1 MRAITP
7 QPNLLIV
14 GAPKSGTTSLLM
26 WLRTHTDVYH
36 PWLKAGDE
44 AVESGFLI
52 AGPSEIPIS
61 PLRPKGTLLLPHET
75 DVDGYRGETWII
87 DKSPQHLYSRRALDS
102 VRDLMPESRVIITLR
117 DPFDLL
123 ISLYTQMWKT
133 VDYQTS
139 FEELFEMMESQDWI
153 PDPDVPETWSFLTY
167 PRYAQF
173 VREWASE
180 LDPERVRV
188 ITLGS
193 IAGNPTGVL
202 RDLSDWLGI
211 SEGGMPRNPSVKNSR
226 GKLSNSP
233 IRKFLRDPP
242 SWVFSTARL
251 LMPSRAIRRRI
262 LDPIR
267 RAGWKHVPAE
277 KPHIS
282 SEMENTLRERLR
294 VDSEFFQNLSSELPD
309 GIIVD

>member
-26 WLRTHTDVYH
+26 WLRSHHEVYH
-36 PWLKAGDE
+36 PWLRAGDE

-52 AGPSEIPIS
+52 AGLSENPIS

-75 DVDGYRGETWII
+75 DVDRYRGEPWIV

-102 VRDLMPESRVIITLR
+102 VRDLMPDARVIITLR

-133 VDYQTS
+133 VDFETS
-139 FEELFEMMESQDWI
+139 LEELFEMMQSQDWT
-153 PDPDVPETWSFLTY
+153 PDPEIPETWSFLTY
-167 PRYAQF
+167 PRYSQF
-173 VREWASE
+173 VRDWTSQ
-180 LDPERVRV
+180 LDSDRVRV
-188 ITLGS
+188 ITLSS

-202 RDLSDWLGI
+202 RALSEWLEI
-211 SEGGMPRNPSVKNSR
+211 SEGGMPRNPSVQNSR
-226 GKLSNSP
+226 GKLSNDP
-233 IRKFLRDPP
+233 IRRFLRNPP

-251 LMPSRAIRRRI
+251 LMPSRAVRRSL

-267 RAGWKHVPAE
+267 RIGWKHVPAE
-277 KPHIS
+277 KPRLS
-282 SEMENTLRERLR
+282 SEMENKIRERLSE
-294 VDSEFFQNLSSELPD
+294 DTEFFQNLSAELPD
-309 GIIVD
+309 GVIVN

>member
-26 WLRTHTDVYH
+26 WLRMHPEVYH
-36 PWLKAGDE
+36 PWKGAGDE
-44 AVESGFLI
+44 AIESGFLI

-75 DVDGYRGETWII
+75 DVDRYRDEAWVI
-87 DKSPQHLYSRRALDS
+87 DKSPQHLYSSRALDS
-102 VRDLMPESRVIITLR
+102 VRDLMPEARVIITLR

-139 FEELFEMMESQDWI
+139 LEELCEMMEKQDWI
-153 PDPDVPETWSFLTY
+153 PDPEIPETWSFLTY
-167 PRYAQF
+167 PRYSQF
-173 VREWASE
+173 VRDWASQ
-180 LDPERVRV
+180 LDTDRVRV
-188 ITLGS
+188 ITLES

-202 RDLSDWLGI
+202 RELSIWLGI
-211 SEGGMPRNPSVKNSR
+211 SESGMPRNPSVKNSR
-226 GKLSNSP
+226 GRLSNTP
-233 IRKFLRDPP
+233 IRKFLRNPP
-242 SWVFSTARL
+242 NWAFSAARL
-251 LMPSRAIRRRI
+251 LLPSRAVRRRI

-277 KPHIS
+277 KPEIS
-282 SEMENTLRERLR
+282 KEMENTIRDKLRE
-294 VDSEFFQNLSSELPD
+294 DTEFFQNLSSNLPV